1 MGARAACA
9 IVDAALAL
17 ICTTACIA
25 CRGGTLTPTI
35 CAENAGE
42 VTVEAEPGT
51 AAGAHATVGAA
62 TAGEETAGAA
72 TGGGAADMA
81 CPPTCFRINF
91 ARTDSAATAASLAS
105 SSVEAL
111 FI

>member
-72 TGGGAADMA
+72 TGGALTGWLTGVGAR
-81 CPPTCFRINF
+81 C
-91 ARTDSAATAASLAS
+91 AALAI
-105 SSVEAL
+105 L
-111 FI
+111 QLW